1 VKVVVTGLGALC
13 ALGENVEKLWAA
25 VERGDSGIAPIRR
38 FDIAPFETKLGA
50 MAPLGDEYEDEERR
64 LLAYGRKA
72 AAEALRRAAI
82 VDRSQVAL
90 VLGTCN
96 GSLGKDIHIGSI
108 DLARVLKLG
117 GPAITLSTACASSTH
132 AIAFA
137 ADLVRRG
144 EVRFVL
150 AGGVDILR
158 QDVFA
163 GFHSLGL
170 LAKTP
175 CAPFSI
181 HLGTTLGEGAAFML
195 LETEQSAQTRGVKPL
210 AEFLG
215 YGLSADAFHDTKP
228 EPSGMGMARALAA
241 ALQDA
246 CLAPKA
252 IDYFNAHGTGT
263 AANDAAEWRAIQRV
277 FGDHA
282 ERLPVSSSKS
292 FLGHAQGA
300 AGALEAVVTLMAM
313 AHQVVPPTLHFTEP
327 RPNSP
332 VDPVAAPKPRPHVV
346 RNAVCANAAFGGA
359 NAALVFARDTL
370 KTRPHVIPRI
380 SVEKRSA
387 DILSAGRM
395 PALPHVTETL
405 RPRRTEPRALGISGV
420 GAVQDWSRLNQSVP
434 LTELR
439 GLDASARLLA
449 SAVTA
454 ALLDAKLRLRS
465 KDCEEIGLFV
475 GQTRV
480 SPESYLAFGKS
491 IHERGLAHL
500 SASAFTRM
508 VVNNATGV
516 CCRLF
521 GLKGPSATLA
531 TGADSGL
538 VAFVLG
544 ANHLAWR
551 DDVSRLLAAAVDEP
565 GPSDSYDNA
574 AACLLLNA
582 QDDAAPVRLVAWAL
596 AANRETAVVQ
606 ALSRANLDRE
616 EVTSMAVSGPPA
628 SAALRAVI
636 AAAAAIKRG
645 ERGPFLISDRG
656 EGSASAALIL
666 EARSRR

>member
-1 VKVVVTGLGALC
+1 MKVVVTGLGALC
-13 ALGENVEKLWAA
+13 ALGENVETLWAA
-25 VERGDSGIAPIRR
+25 IERGDSGIAPIHR
-38 FDIAPFETKLGA
+38 FDVTPFETQLGA
-50 MAPLGDEYEDEERR
+50 MVPLGDEYENEERR
-64 LLAYGRKA
+64 LLTYGCKA
-72 AAEALRRAAI
+72 AAEALRRAAV

-90 VLGTCN
+90 ALGTCN
-96 GSLGKDIHIGSI
+96 GSLGKDIHLGSI
-108 DLARVLKLG
+108 DIARVLELG

-144 EVRFVL
+144 EVKFVL
-150 AGGVDILR
+150 AGGVDILC

-170 LAKTP
+170 LAQKP

-181 HLGTTLGEGAAFML
+181 DMGTTLGEGAAFML
-195 LETEQSAQTRGVKPL
+195 LETEQSAQARGVEPL
-210 AEFLG
+210 AELAG

-246 CLAPKA
+246 GLDPKS

-263 AANDAAEWRAIQRV
+263 AANDAAEWRAIQRI

-282 ERLPVSSSKS
+282 ERLPISSSKS

-300 AGALEAVVTLMAM
+300 AGALEAVVTLLAM
-313 AHQVVPPTLHFTEP
+313 AHQVVPPTLHLTEP

-332 VDPVAAPKPRPHVV
+332 ADPVAAPKPRPHVA
-346 RNAVCANAAFGGA
+346 RNAMCANAAFGGA
-359 NAALVFARDTL
+359 NAALVFARNSIE
-370 KTRPHVIPRI
+370 TR
-380 SVEKRSA
+380 S
-387 DILSAGRM
+387 
-395 PALPHVTETL
+395 
-405 RPRRTEPRALGISGV
+405 RRAEPRSIGLSGV

-449 SAVTA
+449 SAVTTV
-454 ALLDAKLRLRS
+454 LVDARLRLRS

-475 GQTRV
+475 GQTHV
-480 SPESYLAFGKS
+480 SPESYQAFGKS

-500 SASAFTRM
+500 SAPAFTRM

-521 GLKGPSATLA
+521 GLKGPTATLA
-531 TGADSGL
+531 TGPDSGL
-538 VAFVLG
+538 TALVLG

-551 DDVSRLLAAAVDEP
+551 ADVNRLLAAAVDEP
-565 GPSDSYDNA
+565 RPSDSYDNA
-574 AACLLLNA
+574 AACILLSA
-582 QDDAAPVRLVAWAL
+582 QDDAAPVRLTAWAL
-596 AANRETAVVQ
+596 AADRETAVAQ
-606 ALSRANLDRE
+606 ALARAQRRRD
-616 EVTSMAVSGPPA
+616 EVSPMIVSGPPA
-628 SAALRAVI
+628 SAALRAV
-636 AAAAAIKRG
+636 AAAADAIRRG
-645 ERGPFLISDRG
+645 DPGPFLICDRG
-656 EGSASAALIL
+656 EGTASAAVIL
-666 EARSRR
+666 EAGSRR